1 MPACYR
7 HPGRE
12 TNVAC
17 SMCGRPICPDCMIST
32 PVGMRCPECAR
43 DRTQVRQVTFGGFG
57 QGAEPA
63 TYVLIGLN
71 VIAFVAE
78 MLAGGGTALSGGG
91 GQLIQDGGLNALA
104 IEAGGEWWRI
114 VTSGF
119 LHAGLIHLALN
130 MFALYILGSLLEPAI
145 GTARFVAIYFVS
157 LLAGS
162 CGALILDP
170 NELTVGA
177 SGAVFGL
184 MSAAFIMARRRGM
197 EELAS
202 QIGFYVLLNLVF
214 TFSVS
219 NISVGGHIGGLI
231 GGAVAAFVV
240 ASFEHRRMPNRL
252 ALEIGVMVVLA
263 GIAVAGCLAA
273 AASGAPDIP
282 GQFLQPGG

>member
-1 MPACYR
+1 MPECYR

-17 SMCGRPICPDCMIST
+17 SRCARPICPECMTST

-43 DRTQVRQVTFGGFG
+43 QKTQVRSVSLGGFG

-78 MLAGGGTALSGGG
+78 LLGGGGSASLGGGGT
-91 GQLIQDGGLNALA
+91 LINDGGVNAFF
-104 IEAGGEWWRI
+104 IDVGGEWWRI
-114 VTSGF
+114 LTGGF
-119 LHAGLIHLALN
+119 LHAGPLHLLLN
-130 MFALYILGSLLEPAI
+130 MFALYILGGLLEPAI
-145 GTARFVAIYFVS
+145 GTPRFVAIYLVS

-184 MSAAFIMARRRGM
+184 MSAAFVMARRRGM
-197 EELAS
+197 ENLAS
-202 QIGFYVLLNLVF
+202 QIGIYVGINLIF
-214 TFSVS
+214 TFSVP
-219 NISVGGHIGGLI
+219 NISVGGHLGGLI
-231 GGAVAAFVV
+231 GGGLAALVV
-240 ASFEHRRMPNRL
+240 AWFEHRRMPHRL
-252 ALEIGVMVVLA
+252 AAEMGVLA
-263 GIAVAGCLAA
+263 LLGVVAVAGSLAA
-273 AASGAPDIP
+273 ASAGVPDALKQL
-282 GQFLQPGG
+282 G